1 MKVLKDNGEIVRY
14 DKQRIQADISKMV
27 RETGKFYPLE
37 AYAWSN
43 TLIDIVHRK
52 CRKIGWYGKPI
63 PAEQIREIIKSELI
77 AHRIINTNEEVVE

>member
-63 PAEQIREIIKSELI
+63 PAEQIKEFIRSELI
-77 AHRIINTNEEVVE
+77 AHRIINNEQEG